1 MTAPAWALWH
11 LGGLHPFEQ
20 LLVLVLAF
28 GPFVVL
34 GLVVAA
40 QRRRA
45 IAAEQADRRAADD
58 AGPGEAS
65 GPGTPGPR
73 GSPPSAP

>member
-1 MTAPAWALWH
+1 MTAVADLVAWH
-11 LGGLHPFEQ
+11 LGGLHPVEQ

-34 GLVVAA
+34 GVVVAV

-45 IAAEQADRRAADD
+45 LAAEEAERREQGD
-58 AGPGEAS
+58 AGPS
-65 GPGTPGPR
+65 GPDTPDRR